1 MSRASSRTAAMAAF
15 EEGDQMATRTAV
27 VSISNLSK
35 SIDKAVTLAG
45 RRHGVTLGGDN
56 LIYNWEILGRI
67 LRELGELGPSRTI
80 DVATTIARGAGLKG
94 TPVATKIGKDILVGV
109 IARDINVRGF

>member
-1 MSRASSRTAAMAAF
+1 
-15 EEGDQMATRTAV
+15 MATRTAV

-35 SIDKAVTLAG
+35 SIDRAVALAG
-45 RRHGVTLGGDN
+45 RRHGVKLGGDN
-56 LIYNWEILGRI
+56 MIYNWEILGRI
-67 LRELGELGPSRTI
+67 LRELGALGPTESV
-80 DVATTIARGAGLKG
+80 DVAATIAKGAGLKG

>member
-1 MSRASSRTAAMAAF
+1 
-15 EEGDQMATRTAV
+15 MATRTAV
-27 VSISNLSK
+27 VSISNLSR

-45 RRHGVTLGGDN
+45 KRHGVTLGGDN

-67 LRELGELGPSRTI
+67 LRELGELGPGRTI
-80 DVATTIARGAGLKG
+80 DVAATIAKGAGLKG

-109 IARDINVRGF
+109 IAREINVRGF

>member
-1 MSRASSRTAAMAAF
+1 
-15 EEGDQMATRTAV
+15 MATRTTV

-45 RRHGVTLGGDN
+45 RRHGVKLGSDN
-56 LIYNWEILGRI
+56 MIYNWEILGRI
-67 LRELGELGPSRTI
+67 LRELGALGPTESVDI
-80 DVATTIARGAGLKG
+80 AATIAKGAGLKG